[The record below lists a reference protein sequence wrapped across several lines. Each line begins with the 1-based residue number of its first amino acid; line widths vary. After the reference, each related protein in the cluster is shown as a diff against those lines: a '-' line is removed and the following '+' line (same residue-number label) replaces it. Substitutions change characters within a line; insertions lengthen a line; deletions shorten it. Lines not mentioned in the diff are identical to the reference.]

1 MEDTFQTLADADRL
15 EHEAWN
21 AIGAFELEGA
31 ARCAGAALEVREQEQ
46 GTDHADIIWPLAL
59 WIEALL
65 RRHDLASAKH
75 AALLGE
81 RRLGLQGRVLAGA
94 PGELER
100 ALREQI
106 GLYSFE
112 YACFN
117 GEAVATLEKEL
128 GSRTDGEPNG
138 R

>member
-1 MEDTFQTLADADRL
+1 LEDTLHTLADADRL
-15 EHEAWN
+15 ERDSWV
-21 AIGAFELEGA
+21 AIGAFELDEA
-31 ARCAGAALEVREQEQ
+31 ARCAGAALEIREQAQ
-46 GTDHADIIWPLAL
+46 GTDHPDLVWPLAL

-65 RRHDLASAKH
+65 RRHDLASTKH

-81 RRLGLQGRVLAGA
+81 RRFGLQRRVLAGA
-94 PGELER
+94 PAELER
-100 ALREQI
+100 ALQQQI

-117 GEAVATLEKEL
+117 REAVATLEKEL
-128 GSRTDGEPNG
+128 GSRADGEPNG